1 MMDLELVEKIAA
13 AVLYEGYMLYPYR
26 PSAVKNRK
34 RFNFGVL
41 TPQAYSQAQAGTEHW
56 TMHTEYLVWCQPDAV
71 LNVKVR
77 FLNLRDRRV
86 LQTVPPPLTSDT
98 PEDLEF
104 VPVDHLEIAGQHWYG
119 WQEAVEREIAEFHLK
134 LKELVFHPKTVSV
147 TFPSE
152 MDIQVLAGSDGQV
165 CGKLEHELPSTTV
178 WIEIKASV
186 ESLQELPDGQLR
198 TLKKVSVR
206 IENQTG
212 LNEGWPRHR
221 EEVLTRSLISTHTIL
236 GVHNAEFVSLLDP
249 PEVLRSQVAGCQNRG
264 AWPVLVGE
272 PGSCCAMLASP
283 IILYDYPQIA
293 QESVGDFYDGT
304 EIDEM
309 LALRVMTLTDA
320 EKQEMRCVDD
330 RARRILE
337 RTETLPEEHFMKL
350 HGALRGLRPM
360 ES

>member
-1 MMDLELVEKIAA
+1 MDLQLVEKIAT
-13 AVLYEGYMLYPYR
+13 AVLYEGYLLYPYR

-41 TPQAYSQAQAGTEHW
+41 TPQAYSEAQRGTEHW
-56 TMHTEYLVWCQPDAV
+56 TMHTEYLVWCEADAV
-71 LNVKVR
+71 LDVKVR

-86 LQTVPPPLTSDT
+86 FRAVPATVISNA
-98 PEDLEF
+98 PEDFEF
-104 VPVDHLEIAGQHWYG
+104 LPVDHLEIADQHWYG
-119 WQEAVEREIAEFHLK
+119 WQEAVEREVVAFHLK
-134 LKELVFHPKTVSV
+134 LEELVLHPKRVSV

-152 MDIQVLAGSDGQV
+152 LDIQILTGSDGQV
-165 CGKLEHELPSTTV
+165 AGKLEQELLSTSV
-178 WIEIKASV
+178 QLEIQAIV
-186 ESLQELPDGQLR
+186 ENTQQLPDGQVR

-212 LNEGWPRHR
+212 FNEGWLKHR
-221 EEVLTRSLISTHTIL
+221 EEVLTRSMISTHTIL
-236 GVHNAEFVSLLDP
+236 GVHNAGFVSLLDP
-249 PEVLRSQVAGCQNRG
+249 PEALRGQVAGCQNRG

-272 PGSCCAMLASP
+272 PGTNNLMLASP

-293 QESVGDFYDGT
+293 QESAGDFYDGT

-320 EKQEMRCVDD
+320 EKQEMRGVDD

-337 RTETLPEEHFMKL
+337 RTETLPEQHLMKL

-360 ES
+360 EP